1 MSEAQPRHYKLIV
14 MNNYLDV
21 LSNNTH
27 NRQEEW
33 ITFNFSHYSLVCNLV
48 IVTHSCNNK
57 LYIRNTTSKS
67 HTDQNEYL
75 LGFKLYSR

>member
-1 MSEAQPRHYKLIV
+1 MSETQPKHYKLIV

-33 ITFNFSHYSLVCNLV
+33 ITSKFSHYSLVCNLV
-48 IVTHSCNNK
+48 IVTHSCN
-57 LYIRNTTSKS
+57 SKFI
-67 HTDQNEYL
+67 HQKHNFEITH
-75 LGFKLYSR
+75 